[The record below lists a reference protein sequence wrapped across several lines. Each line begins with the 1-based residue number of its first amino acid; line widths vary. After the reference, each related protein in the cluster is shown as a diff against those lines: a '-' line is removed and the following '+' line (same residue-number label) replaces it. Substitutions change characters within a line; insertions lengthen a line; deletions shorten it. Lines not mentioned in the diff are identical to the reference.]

1 MTVWIKISHMGSQV
15 YIYEGSQDHTSTLI
29 YIFMLHPLHIN
40 SSVLVIQRLLAFYS
54 LCQTPPSY
62 PRQITLQNTE
72 KSLMKLSRKLQTL
85 KHSEWDGGWPK
96 QLQSERLE
104 KELGRLLCT
113 VNGNSRVLDSDAML
127 IPIREK
133 KPINHNEVSWL
144 QVNTVQSNNNNFAY
158 IIM

>member
-1 MTVWIKISHMGSQV
+1 M
-15 YIYEGSQDHTSTLI
+15 
-29 YIFMLHPLHIN
+29 
-40 SSVLVIQRLLAFYS
+40 
-54 LCQTPPSY
+54 
-62 PRQITLQNTE
+62 
-72 KSLMKLSRKLQTL
+72 
-85 KHSEWDGGWPK
+85 
-96 QLQSERLE
+96 QSERLE

-133 KPINHNEVSWL
+133 KRINHNEVSWL